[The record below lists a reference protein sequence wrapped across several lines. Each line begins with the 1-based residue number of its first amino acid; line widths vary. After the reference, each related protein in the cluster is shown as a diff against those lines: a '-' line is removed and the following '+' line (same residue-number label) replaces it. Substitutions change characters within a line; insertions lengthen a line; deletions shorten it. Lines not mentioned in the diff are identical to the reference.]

1 LYGHKRWK
9 GVLSR
14 FFLCFLGI
22 FMAKR
27 SNVGAFVG
35 QLRRWRK
42 QNPTGSKKQYLAVL
56 RKSPWV
62 EKLSDEELSS
72 LVSDNWRAPKVSK
85 KIRPA
90 IKKAPEVISQT
101 QTFFETAP
109 KQKVLFA
116 AMNSEESN
124 AALVNALRQVED
136 LPAHLRAAGIVNTD
150 GSLNRRAIQRLINQ
164 AVYT

>member
-1 LYGHKRWK
+1 
-9 GVLSR
+9 
-14 FFLCFLGI
+14 
-22 FMAKR
+22 MAKKR

-56 RKSPWV
+56 RKSRWV

-72 LVSDNWRAPKVSK
+72 LVSIHWRARRVPR
-85 KIRPA
+85 IRPA

-101 QTFFETAP
+101 QTFFETEP
-109 KQKVLFA
+109 KQRVLFA

-124 AALVNALRQVED
+124 AAQVNALRQVED
-136 LPAHLRAAGIVNTD
+136 LPAHLRAAGIVNAD